1 MDILKKIKVSIEQR
15 EIFNMEIKI
24 EEKNTL
30 WKFVITDPLL
40 LNKNGGL
47 KAKVKQLA
55 TKIDKMDMDWDLIIY
70 KDLVAFKL
78 PTERKTYIYSKKIL
92 G

>member
-1 MDILKKIKVSIEQR
+1 
-15 EIFNMEIKI
+15 MEIKI

-40 LNKNGGL
+40 LNKNGSL
-47 KAKVKQLA
+47 KVKVKQLA
-55 TKIDKMDMDWDLIIY
+55 NKIDKMDMDWDLIIY

-78 PTERKTYIYSKKIL
+78 PPERKTFIYSKKYWDSRCDKCLNSLKTIEL
-92 G
+92 KEV